1 MRNYVFFLI
10 LVLSLGLLTG
20 CEQLPFGPKKEPEK
34 QPSQVEAPEV
44 KGTVMARVNDSYITL
59 EELNQ
64 EIDNYNKLVP
74 QDKPELKIDT
84 RDKKLDY
91 LRNELIRRKLL
102 YQEGLKRGLDK
113 EPEVQQALDNLR
125 QSLVVTEL
133 VRKETEKIDVTSQE
147 IEEYYNRFK
156 DNLRE
161 PEQRRLRIIVTS
173 TEDEAR
179 QALIQFLE
187 GTDFATVARNFSKD
201 PSAQQGGDIGFV
213 KKGERFKEFDE
224 VAFSPTL
231 EVGKTSNI
239 FKGPDGY
246 YIIKL
251 EEKKGGQA
259 RSLAQMWDD
268 IKNGLRFL
276 KQQQRIEELI
286 GNLSRQARIELYEEK
301 IQ

>member
-44 KGTVMARVNDSYITL
+44 KGTVIARVNDSYITL